1 MNKILILII
10 LGDFQ
15 FFRNRQIG
23 QICQLSLNF
32 RKTQLSFF
40 FISVPLQGLTEEDDG
55 LSREMI
61 IVITVC
67 CIVFVMGVGVV
78 VLYLVGWKVRPVR

>member
-10 LGDFQ
+10 LGEFQ
-15 FFRNRQIG
+15 FIRIWQIRQIF
-23 QICQLSLNF
+23 QLSLNF
-32 RKTQLSFF
+32 RKTQVSFF
-40 FISVPLQGLTEEDDG
+40 FISVPLPEPTEEDDG

-67 CIVFVMGVGVV
+67 CIVFVMGFGVV
-78 VLYLVGWKVRPVR
+78 VLYLVGRKMRPVR